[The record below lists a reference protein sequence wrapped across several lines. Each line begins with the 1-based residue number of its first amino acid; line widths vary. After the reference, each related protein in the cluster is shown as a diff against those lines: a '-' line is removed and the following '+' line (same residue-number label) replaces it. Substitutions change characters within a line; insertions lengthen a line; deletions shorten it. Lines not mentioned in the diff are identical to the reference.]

1 MEIFWER
8 SRGRASDYSMR
19 SRVKA
24 LSICMVKEGEV
35 LRVEGLLG
43 KECEATKTILEGA
56 SLGSA
61 QNIGFN

>member
-1 MEIFWER
+1 
-8 SRGRASDYSMR
+8 
-19 SRVKA
+19 
-24 LSICMVKEGEV
+24 MVKEGEV